1 MLLKNFEED
10 IKQISLGG
18 TKHNILFFLGGGG
31 RGLGKRIF
39 AGMVFGNSMISSDI
53 WHKYHE

>member
-18 TKHNILFFLGGGG
+18 TKHNILFFLGGVGG
-31 RGLGKRIF
+31 KGTGEEDFCRYG
-39 AGMVFGNSMISSDI
+39 I
-53 WHKYHE
+53 W